1 MNYVLFT
8 GENCN
13 PCNTVKSM
21 LAQTPLK
28 QNINLEI
35 VDASLDERVI
45 DFAVRGVPTL
55 VDVDT
60 GIKTTGVFEIVKQ
73 LTQKLEV

>member
-21 LAQTPLK
+21 LVNTSLK
-28 QNINLEI
+28 PGISLEI

-60 GIKTTGVFEIVKQ
+60 GVKTTGVFEIVKQ
-73 LTQKLEV
+73 LAQKLEV